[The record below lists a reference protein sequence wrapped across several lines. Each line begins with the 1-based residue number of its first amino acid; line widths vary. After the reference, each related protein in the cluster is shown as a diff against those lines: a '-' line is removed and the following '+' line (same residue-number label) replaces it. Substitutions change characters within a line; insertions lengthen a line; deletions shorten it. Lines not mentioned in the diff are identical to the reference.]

1 MVNFREIEEG
11 EPLLFRDRRNNE
23 VYSEIVTFA
32 GFTDTGHPVVE
43 FEDGKRLM
51 VLPEQLAY
59 PQEEEFVNIRIYRA
73 DRDRLA
79 ATMKYGDTMAEKIH
93 TLIERVASED
103 QPRDDI
109 NDTNIRLYPCD
120 ARKELETYLNEDL
133 RGAVVTVTAPI
144 VDEGGRIYFDE
155 IALRLENGARGRDRG
170 RDAGQVALAQPGG

>member
-11 EPLLFRDRRNNE
+11 EPLLFRDRRKNE

-59 PQEEEFVNIRIYRA
+59 PHEEEFVNIRIYRT

-79 ATMKYGDTMAEKIH
+79 ARMRYGETMADAIH
-93 TLIERVASED
+93 ALIEQVASED
-103 QPRDDI
+103 QP
-109 NDTNIRLYPCD
+109 
-120 ARKELETYLNEDL
+120 
-133 RGAVVTVTAPI
+133 
-144 VDEGGRIYFDE
+144 
-155 IALRLENGARGRDRG
+155 
-170 RDAGQVALAQPGG
+170 